1 MSFDMNDYAV
11 EEGGSVAVTV
21 SITAPGRS
29 IEDVNVTLTSSD
41 DGTAGKCVCWIHT
54 YITILSLPLSPSL
67 PLSLSLLVAGSDYTA
82 VSMPLMFTNSTREL
96 TVTVQ
101 TSADREVEGT
111 ETFSLSL
118 SVTVDMMVDGV
129 VLPDPATVSITDRSG
144 MATLT
149 LTPLL
154 EYGVFQPPM
163 FCPHQLW

>member
-1 MSFDMNDYAV
+1 MLD
-11 EEGGSVAVTV
+11 
-21 SITAPGRS
+21 
-29 IEDVNVTLTSSD
+29 
-41 DGTAGKCVCWIHT
+41 T
-54 YITILSLPLSPSL
+54 YIHYYT
-67 PLSLSLLVAGSDYTA
+67 LSLSLLVAGSDYTA

-101 TSADREVEGT
+101 TSPDRVVEGT

-118 SVTVDMMVDGV
+118 SVTVEMMDGV
-129 VLPDPATVSITDRSG
+129 MLPDPATVSITDRSG

-163 FCPHQLW
+163 FLFHQLW